1 MKNIQNKNGLSI
13 QYLNLSEVIDTSSF
27 SDLAYFIV
35 EYVDGGKKMSQIL
48 DENQFQSLSQGK
60 SFEYDW
66 YNAVYF
72 MHNEGLSLI
81 EKYGFMSLERF
92 YEMANNQPSPIKR
105 ADLFSKN
112 LQNYT
117 DPNFQLVKRIENYAL
132 KFAWQDLKGYFHC
145 EPFTLNGS
153 PMSELHN
160 AKYFLD
166 EFAED
171 LSHRNDVAFLTYTG
185 RWENKPS
192 TLLFA
197 PLTGEEQSIG
207 GVISEM
213 EHHIEDGESYPEE
226 TEELNLLYYPNQ
238 NNIQQLIEFHPA
250 IHGREPENKKKD
262 NFCVER
268 FIINT
273 ILNGEKFLIHPP
285 VEEEVIIRKF
295 RH

>member
-1 MKNIQNKNGLSI
+1 MKNMQNKNGLSI
-13 QYLNLSEVIDTSSF
+13 QYLNLSEIIDTSSF
-27 SDLAYFIV
+27 SDLAYFAVQIFQ
-35 EYVDGGKKMSQIL
+35 YGKKTSQIL
-48 DENQFQSLSQGK
+48 DENQFQALSQGD
-60 SFEYDW
+60 SFEYNW
-66 YNAVYF
+66 HNAVHF
-72 MHNEGLSLI
+72 MHTEGLSLI
-81 EKYGFMSLERF
+81 EKYGFMSLEHF
-92 YEMANNQPSPIKR
+92 YEMANNQPSSIGR

-112 LQNYT
+112 MQNYT
-117 DPNFQLVKRIENYAL
+117 DINFQLVKLIENYNS
-132 KFAWQDLKGYFHC
+132 KFAWQDLDGHLHC
-145 EPFTLNGS
+145 EPFVLNGS

-171 LSHRNDVAFLTYTG
+171 LSHRKDVAFLTYTG

-192 TLLFA
+192 TILFA
-197 PLTGEEQSIG
+197 PLTGEEESIG

-213 EHHIEDGESYPEE
+213 EHHIEEGESRPEE
-226 TEELNLLYYPNQ
+226 TEELNLLYYPNE
-238 NNIQQLIEFHPA
+238 NNIQQLIDFNPRIEGQ
-250 IHGREPENKKKD
+250 ISENKKKG